1 LARSDGGGE
10 IGDRFEEAGD
20 GSKTII
26 VATEG
31 LNPTGGLGAGEDGA
45 GKDAEVAKD
54 VREAGLRETM
64 NAGGDGFAAAK
75 FGGDDEFALAFGFRG
90 EEAGA
95 GDVGIEKTKLGE
107 KCFRGGELGRVID
120 PVRVGAG
127 DEVETAAAGVE
138 VDDDV
143 GEGEEDRGKK
153 VGEDFAGSALG
164 VAGEAA
170 VEVAAVKRG
179 EARGGVGGGGIEG
192 GDEDEAAG
200 DIGGRELAPEVLN
213 GDLTGVFVAV
223 VAGEEEDGGAGAV
236 CDDTEGDEE
245 VGPTAEVVGIGD
257 GEVARVFADGG
268 VEGDRAVD
276 GALHESLILR
286 K

>member
-1 LARSDGGGE
+1 
-10 IGDRFEEAGD
+10 
-20 GSKTII
+20 
-26 VATEG
+26 
-31 LNPTGGLGAGEDGA
+31 LGAGEDGA
-45 GKDAEVAKD
+45 GKEAEVAED
-54 VREAGLRETM
+54 VREAGLGEPM
-64 NAGGDGFAAAK
+64 DAGGDGFAAAK

-107 KCFRGGELGRVID
+107 KCFRGGELGGVID
-120 PVRVGAG
+120 HVRVGAG
-127 DEVETAAAGVE
+127 DEVETSSAGVE

-170 VEVAAVKRG
+170 VEVATVERG
-179 EARGGVGGGGIEG
+179 EARGSVGGGGIEG

-223 VAGEEEDGGAGAV
+223 VAGEEEDGEAGAV